1 MPDKN
6 GAEFVRRALAAATTP
21 EEREAVKHAADHAAE
36 AINALVVRAEGL
48 NIDIYPITAARQ
60 RVIQELEAVVENTW
74 PPPAAPAFFS
84 PFERSLYQRE
94 LATARKLCADVIK
107 ESLRPRA
114 G

>member
-60 RVIQELEAVVENTW
+60 RVIQEPEAVVQNTW
-74 PPPAAPAFFS
+74 PRPAPAFFS
-84 PFERSLYQRE
+84 PFEQNLYQRE
-94 LATARKLCADVIK
+94 LATARKLCADLIK
-107 ESLRPRA
+107 QRLRPRT